1 MVDVMHNVEEFYI
14 GFYDEANNLT
24 LLNMTITDKNI
35 NEEPIEDIRLLDKNG
50 LNHVFSLTI
59 ASSFELWF

>member
-1 MVDVMHNVEEFYI
+1 MVDVLHNVEEFYI

-50 LNHVFSLTI
+50 FYHVFNLTF